1 MGGDSSLSRRARC
14 QHASPHDKARKMIEL
29 FKLKNKAKLKS
40 VTLWRKINDKINDVL
55 VALIILILSACVASV
70 IFQMI

>member
-1 MGGDSSLSRRARC
+1 
-14 QHASPHDKARKMIEL
+14 MIEL

-40 VTLWRKINDKINDVL
+40 VALWRTINDVL